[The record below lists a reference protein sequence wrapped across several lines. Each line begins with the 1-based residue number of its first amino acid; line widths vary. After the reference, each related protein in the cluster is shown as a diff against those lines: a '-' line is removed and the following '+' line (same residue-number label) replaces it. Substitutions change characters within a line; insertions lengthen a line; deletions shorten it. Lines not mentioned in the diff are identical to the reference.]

1 MQKAEEGHG
10 CRNLVIAPGIF
21 IQKKLSS
28 IFIWIILV
36 FSPEW
41 FELGLWVLIDNLLSP
56 WNMLERTHLLSIS
69 FIHKL
74 EALRRKDEQS
84 GEMWQLQNW
93 PKSSWVKVHF
103 CCEAIFTGQEV
114 KELLSSSLKWWNR
127 KVPAVNYHY
136 YIFKTG
142 FSRPESMV
150 CHFDQEN
157 ILSKIVI
164 WTVPPVFL
172 DTQRSRRPIERERG

>member
-1 MQKAEEGHG
+1 MQKAEEGRG

-41 FELGLWVLIDNLLSP
+41 FELGLWVWIDKRSPANVWAWWGSWSKANPRKRKKLTNLTSATHRLSGWVSP
-56 WNMLERTHLLSIS
+56 WNMLERTHLLLIS

-93 PKSSWVKVHF
+93 PKLSWGKVHF
-103 CCEAIFTGQEV
+103 RCESIFTGQEV
-114 KELLSSSLKWWNR
+114 KELLSSSIKWWNR
-127 KVPAVNYHY
+127 KVPAV
-136 YIFKTG
+136 
-142 FSRPESMV
+142 
-150 CHFDQEN
+150 
-157 ILSKIVI
+157 
-164 WTVPPVFL
+164 
-172 DTQRSRRPIERERG
+172 